1 MVPSEGAAPEPGDR
15 QWFIV
20 GRWQEY
26 EGEGRTNLIRIAGIA
41 AFYIVELINYRGLK
55 LGAFSM
61 PRVSDRPFHLAVTS
75 LAVAWTM
82 VGLGVLLCLRR
93 RVFPP
98 AVKYV
103 STGCDLVMLTALLT
117 VANGPRSPL
126 IAVYFV
132 ILALAALRFNT
143 RLVQFASV
151 GAVAGYLFVL
161 GFVKWFTRRDILVPR
176 YHEIIVV
183 LALALTGITLG
194 QVTRRA
200 RAMAQDYAARLASG
214 QDRRS

>member
-1 MVPSEGAAPEPGDR
+1 MVPGEGAVPESGDR
-15 QWFIV
+15 QWFII

-55 LGAFSM
+55 LGGFSM
-61 PRVSDRPFHLAVTS
+61 PRISDRRFHLAVTS

-82 VGLGVLLCLRR
+82 LGLGVLLCLRN
-93 RVFPP
+93 RVFPA

-103 STGCDLVMLTALLT
+103 STGCDLVLLTALLT
-117 VANGPRSPL
+117 VASGPRSPL

-132 ILALAALRFNT
+132 ILALATLRFNT
-143 RLVQFASV
+143 RLVQFASA

-161 GFVKWFTRRDILVPR
+161 GYARWFTRRDILVPR
-176 YHEIIVV
+176 DHEIIVL
-183 LALALTGITLG
+183 LALALTGIALG

-200 RAMAQDYAARLASG
+200 RAMAQDYAARIASR
-214 QDRRS
+214 QDQRS